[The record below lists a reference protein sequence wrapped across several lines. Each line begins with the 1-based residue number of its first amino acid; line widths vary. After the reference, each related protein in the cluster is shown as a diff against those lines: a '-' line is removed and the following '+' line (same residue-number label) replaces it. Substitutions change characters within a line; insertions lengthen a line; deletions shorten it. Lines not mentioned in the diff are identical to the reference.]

1 MRSSSGKIV
10 EIEAV
15 REYRERQP
23 RKPKSRG
30 APSVPRQTGWPSGY
44 ETSGFELV
52 EAERHHSFG
61 HHHMGETWE
70 LQL

>member
-15 REYRERQP
+15 REYRERQR

-30 APSVPRQTGWPSGY
+30 DGD
-44 ETSGFELV
+44 LV
-52 EAERHHSFG
+52 D
-61 HHHMGETWE
+61 
-70 LQL
+70 